1 MNRFDAL
8 KRWTW
13 SVFIV
18 FTLAFAFAGCEG
30 DTGPQGPAL
39 MALMG
44 LMALMA
50 LMALMDLRERES
62 VEARLMSPTR
72 QRLRHWPKPATS
84 SWQRSRASPWPARR

>member
-1 MNRFDAL
+1 MNRFDAPAL
-8 KRWTW
+8 TA
-13 SVFIV
+13 
-18 FTLAFAFAGCEG
+18 LM
-30 DTGPQGPAL
+30 AL

-72 QRLRHWPKPATS
+72 QRLPKPATS

>member
-30 DTGPQGPAL
+30 DTGPQAL

>member
-1 MNRFDAL
+1 
-8 KRWTW
+8 
-13 SVFIV
+13 
-18 FTLAFAFAGCEG
+18 
-30 DTGPQGPAL
+30 

-72 QRLRHWPKPATS
+72 QRLQHWQKPVTS
-84 SWQRSRASPWPARR
+84 SWPRLPV

>member
-30 DTGPQGPAL
+30 DTV
-39 MALMG
+39 
-44 LMALMA
+44 
-50 LMALMDLRERES
+50 RERES